1 MFEEQVTE
9 GHEKIVKA
17 QDLFRRLMAC
27 EPGGEFKKIF
37 ATAIQQNSLPLTQVE
52 QILRGFGYSIT
63 EGVISDHPDAH
74 RTSGSNDTALPQGAR
89 KPRHAV

>member
-1 MFEEQVTE
+1 LILCHIAAMQTPDFVFRDYLQECC
-9 GHEKIVKA
+9 GIKPA
-17 QDLFRRLMAC
+17 QFINMPLRDIADIS
-27 EPGGEFKKIF
+27 EF
-37 ATAIQQNSLPLTQVE
+37 PLTQVE